1 MTVMPDP
8 VSMTPVVGIPSV
20 LTSTR
25 WDPHFF
31 VDGLGLVWIIMLVP
45 GGLLLFWVILL
56 AELSVFHCL
65 H

>member
-31 VDGLGLVWIIMLVP
+31 VDGLGLV
-45 GGLLLFWVILL
+45 
-56 AELSVFHCL
+56 
-65 H
+65 